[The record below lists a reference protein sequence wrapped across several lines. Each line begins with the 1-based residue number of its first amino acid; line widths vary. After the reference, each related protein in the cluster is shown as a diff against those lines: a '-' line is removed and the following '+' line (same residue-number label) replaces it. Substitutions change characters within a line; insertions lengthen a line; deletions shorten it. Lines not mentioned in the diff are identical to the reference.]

1 MRRHTGS
8 LPASGIAS
16 VVSTRWFYW
25 LAGVGLSVGP
35 VLIAL
40 AITSALLMIMDVNPL
55 EYYGYVVQKGLLT
68 PSGLQATL
76 TRMGPLLL
84 IGASLIVAFR
94 AGLWNLGGDGQFLL
108 GAVIAAAVA
117 APLDHLG
124 TPVWLTWCAALLAGA
139 LVGGIWA
146 ILPAMLKA
154 WQHINEIITTLMM
167 SFIGISLANILVKL
181 VFTDPATTVP
191 ETRTLPYAHRLPALF
206 GTHVSSGLLIGLV
219 AIIVVHVMMTRTALG
234 LRLRTVGANPR
245 AALHAGL
252 PVGWLT
258 IAVLALSA
266 SLAGLA
272 GAVDVLGIEGN
283 VRADW
288 NPAYSLLVVPL
299 VFLARF
305 NGFGTVAFVFVF
317 SVLSI
322 GSESAARRMGIPNYF
337 TLVTV
342 AILLMVL
349 GLTQMVEQRRRQR
362 TWPGTDQG

>member
-1 MRRHTGS
+1 MNGQSRHTLTPG
-8 LPASGIAS
+8 PRPPIAH
-16 VVSTRWFYW
+16 VKIALER
-25 LAGVGLSVGP
+25 VGLSVGP
-35 VLIAL
+35 LAIAL
-40 AITSALLMIMDVNPL
+40 VITGCLLLVMGVNPL
-55 EYYGYVVQKGLLT
+55 EYYGFILQKGLMT

-84 IGASLIVAFR
+84 IAASLIVAFR

-108 GAVIAAAVA
+108 GAVIASAVA

-124 TPVWLTWCAALLAGA
+124 APLWLTLLTAMAAGTV
-139 LVGGIWA
+139 VGGVWA
-146 ILPAMLKA
+146 ILPAILKA
-154 WQHINEIITTLMM
+154 WRNINEIITTMMM
-167 SFIGISLANILVKL
+167 SFLGISLANVLVKL

-191 ETRTLPYAHRLPALF
+191 ETRTLPYEQRLPPLF
-206 GTHVSSGLLIGLV
+206 GTHISSGLLIGLFAV
-219 AIIVVHVMMTRTALG
+219 IVVHWLMTRTAFG

-252 PVGWLT
+252 PVGALT
-258 IAVLALSA
+258 IAVFALSA
-266 SLAGLA
+266 ALAGLA
-272 GAVDVLGIEGN
+272 GAVEVIGIEGN

-305 NGFGTVAFVFVF
+305 HGLASIALVFIF

-322 GSESAARRMGIPNYF
+322 GSESAARRMGVPNHF

-342 AILLMVL
+342 AVLLVVFSLTEMVA
-349 GLTQMVEQRRRQR
+349 QRRRDR
-362 TWPGTDQG
+362 SGGR

>member
-1 MRRHTGS
+1 MKRPTGYFPPS
-8 LPASGIAS
+8 RGVS
-16 VVSTRWFYW
+16 VRVEFW
-25 LAGVGLSVGP
+25 LIGAALSIVP
-35 VLIAL
+35 VIIAL
-40 AITSALLMIMDVNPL
+40 AIAGALLMVMGVNPV
-55 EYYGYVVQKGLLT
+55 EYYGYVVQKGLMT

-108 GAVIAAAVA
+108 GAVMAAAVA
-117 APLDHLG
+117 APLDQLG
-124 TPVWLTWCAALLAGA
+124 APAWLTWCAALAAGA
-139 LVGGIWA
+139 LVGGVWA
-146 ILPAMLKA
+146 ILPAILKA

-191 ETRTLPYAHRLPALF
+191 ETRTLPYAHRLPPLF
-206 GTHVSSGLLIGLV
+206 GTHISSGLLIGLV

-234 LRLRTVGANPR
+234 LKLRTVGANPR

-252 PVGWLT
+252 PVGGLT
-258 IAVLALSA
+258 IAVFALSA

-305 NGFGTVAFVFVF
+305 NGFGTIAFVFLF

-322 GSESAARRMGIPNYF
+322 GSESAARRMGIPNHF
-337 TLVTV
+337 TLMTV
-342 AILLMVL
+342 AILLIVL
-349 GLTQMVEQRRRQR
+349 GLTERVEQWRRQR
-362 TWPGTDQG
+362 ASPALDQE